1 MAQQQVTIGQSLLAG
16 AIAGGVE
23 ATITYPTEYV
33 KTQLQLQFKESLS
46 GGQQAFKGPWD
57 VVQRTVKEKGIK
69 GLYRGLSA
77 LVTGTA
83 AKASIRFF
91 SFEELKKRLVDESGQ
106 LPSSRRM
113 LAGLGAGV
121 IEGLLVVTP
130 TETIKTKLIHDQNS
144 AAPKYK
150 GLVHGMYYLHARQYR
165 LILKGTRM
173 IVRQEGLGGIYR
185 GVSAVILRQGAN
197 SAVRL
202 TSYDLLKHQILTR
215 YYSDGSQL
223 PWYISFATG
232 SIAGVITVYSTM
244 PLDVLKT
251 RMQSMDAKAK
261 YKHSL
266 DCFIKT
272 VKQDGLRALWKG
284 ATPRLGRLI
293 CSGGIVFTVYEQVLS
308 VTQRLERN

>member
-1 MAQQQVTIGQSLLAG
+1 MINQVTIGQSLLAG

-33 KTQLQLQFKESLS
+33 KTQLQLQSKESVS
-46 GGQQAFKGPWD
+46 GGKQAFKGPWD

-91 SFEELKKRLVDESGQ
+91 SFEELKKRLADESGQ

-144 AAPKYK
+144 AVPKYK
-150 GLVHGMYYLHARQYR
+150 GLVHGMYDNLGCRTAWANSERHSNDCSTRRPWWYLPRRQR
-165 LILKGTRM
+165 CHSATRSQFSGS
-173 IVRQEGLGGIYR
+173 ID
-185 GVSAVILRQGAN
+185 ILRSTQAPDSHALLFG
-197 SAVRL
+197 RL
-202 TSYDLLKHQILTR
+202 PAAMVHLICHRIPCWDYHSLLYNAARRTEN
-215 YYSDGSQL
+215 
-223 PWYISFATG
+223 P
-232 SIAGVITVYSTM
+232 
-244 PLDVLKT
+244 
-251 RMQSMDAKAK
+251 DAKHGRKDKIQALFRLFLK
-261 YKHSL
+261 
-266 DCFIKT
+266 
-272 VKQDGLRALWKG
+272 DGQAGRD
-284 ATPRLGRLI
+284 PRTMEGSNTASWAAHL
-293 CSGGIVFTVYEQVLS
+293 
-308 VTQRLERN
+308 